1 MDEDARTYLLQADR
15 ARARAARQR
24 RLPWPLLALVAVLF
38 GAAAAAPRVLQDLL
52 PPFVALISMAV
63 LLVAALLVL
72 QLALRRQ
79 HGRIDDEATRRIAR
93 RTSLLLV
100 IPLLILQTVV
110 SFADP
115 SPLASAL
122 LGLLVAAGCFASLL
136 LRDRAEAAHLASGD
150 FDPDRMR

>member
-1 MDEDARTYLLQADR
+1 MDEDARTY
-15 ARARAARQR
+15 
-24 RLPWPLLALVAVLF
+24 
-38 GAAAAAPRVLQDLL
+38 
-52 PPFVALISMAV
+52 
-63 LLVAALLVL
+63 
-72 QLALRRQ
+72 
-79 HGRIDDEATRRIAR
+79 
-93 RTSLLLV
+93 LLLV

-122 LGLLVAAGCFASLL
+122 LGLLVAVGCFASLL